1 MNIDE
6 LMKSGAFQ
14 GLLGQAKDMQA
25 RLAESQARA
34 AQKRLT
40 GEAGGGIVR
49 VTVNGA
55 LQVLSVQIEPVAL
68 TDVEML
74 QDLVVAATNDALR
87 RAREAV
93 EGELGPLASVLRQL
107 GVGR

>member
-1 MNIDE
+1 MNFDE

-40 GEAGGGIVR
+40 GEAGGGLVR
-49 VTVNGA
+49 VTVSGA
-55 LQVLSVQIEPVAL
+55 QQVLEVAL
-68 TDVEML
+68 DPVVMTDVEML
-74 QDLVVAATNDALR
+74 QDLIVAATNDALR

-93 EGELGPLASVLRQL
+93 ESDLGPLASVLRQL

>member
-1 MNIDE
+1 MNFDE
-6 LMKSGAFQ
+6 MMKSGAFQ
-14 GLLGQAKDMQA
+14 SLLGQAKDMQA

-40 GEAGGGIVR
+40 GEAGGGLVR
-49 VTVNGA
+49 VTVSGA
-55 LQVLSVQIEPVAL
+55 QQVLEVTLDPVVM
-68 TDVEML
+68 TDAEML
-74 QDLVVAATNDALR
+74 QDLIVAATNDALR

-93 EGELGPLASVLRQL
+93 EGELGPLAGLMRQL